1 MHKLQT
7 NKIVAPKSIIPMD
20 PFNHEGY
27 NEEYVEYDEFKGVY
41 KQLEGYDKW
50 INKENK
56 VDYHLWDR
64 SLYMMSKLCGQR
76 KKPYN

>member
-1 MHKLQT
+1 
-7 NKIVAPKSIIPMD
+7 MD
-20 PFNHEGY
+20 LLNREVY
-27 NEEYVEYDEFKGVY
+27 REEYVEYDEFKGVY

-56 VDYHLWDR
+56 VDYHVWDR

>member
-1 MHKLQT
+1 
-7 NKIVAPKSIIPMD
+7 MD
-20 PFNHEGY
+20 LLNREAY
-27 NEEYVEYDEFKGVY
+27 KEEYVEYDEFKGVY
-41 KQLEGYDKW
+41 TQLEGYDKR

-64 SLYMMSKLCGQR
+64 SLYMMRKLCGQR